1 MHIAHHRTRRRGF
14 TLVELLVVIAIIGV
28 LSTIA
33 VVGFATARAKA
44 RVASAQADLRQ
55 MATAVNLLAAD
66 TGKWPNGC
74 AIEDVANP
82 EIYLSS
88 GQAGIAAA
96 PVVGDQGDGC
106 VWLASDIAKWSGP
119 YATGLI
125 DPWGNGY
132 YFDPD
137 YRKFANCAGETEG
150 PETPTLVSFG
160 PNGVGPNQYDCDDI
174 TFELR

>member
-1 MHIAHHRTRRRGF
+1 MHNAHPHHRRAGF
-14 TLVELLVVIAIIGV
+14 TLVELLVVIAIIGI

-44 RVASAQADLRQ
+44 RIASAQADLRQ
-55 MATAVNLLAAD
+55 MATAVSLLAAD

-82 EIYLSS
+82 ETYLNAA
-88 GQAGIAAA
+88 QAGIATA
-96 PVVGDQGDGC
+96 PTVGDQGDGC

-125 DPWGNGY
+125 DPWGNAY

-137 YRKFANCAGETEG
+137 FTRYANCASETAG
-150 PETPTLVSFG
+150 TVTPAIVSFG
-160 PNGVGPNQYDCDDI
+160 PNGVGPNAYDCDDI
-174 TFELR
+174 FFELR